1 MLLITMQAT
10 CRPRLGWGGGVVQ
23 PLPLSHAA
31 EFGTP
36 PSRRPIFM
44 RLGSGLQSKRPE
56 LRIRTASA
64 KSPADSSHLTAGR
77 HGRAPDMAPMV
88 EGGETLTYLHGGGE
102 GGGGEE
108 GQFPRSVLQKKI

>member
-56 LRIRTASA
+56 LR
-64 KSPADSSHLTAGR
+64 
-77 HGRAPDMAPMV
+77 V
-88 EGGETLTYLHGGGE
+88 VETLHTVNRVHRPYTTRDMNMDMERRNHGHARRDTE
-102 GGGGEE
+102 
-108 GQFPRSVLQKKI
+108 RKSVGLRI